1 MNEKPNTHRFIFG
14 NRRICSCG
22 GQSMAGKKEEDTVRD
37 MPQVVSTDPHG
48 KEQDL
53 LKGLPLGVGEA
64 KRILAVASQRNNRLK
79 ALGNAIVPQVAEEIM
94 TSIKALTR

>member
-1 MNEKPNTHRFIFG
+1 MKNLIHIDLFSGI
-14 NRRICSCG
+14 G
-22 GQSMAGKKEEDTVRD
+22 GFALAADKVSAGKKEEDTVRD